1 LSHQQPF
8 LLVLAGPNG
17 SGKSTLT
24 DYLMEAG
31 VDFGEYINPDV
42 IAAALDAPEPQTGS
56 GDCRLSSRPLSQQW
70 HQLQLRDSNVSSQ

>member
-1 LSHQQPF
+1 LSQEQPF

-24 DYLMEAG
+24 DYLIEAG

-42 IAAALDAPEPQTGS
+42 IAAAHLTRRNRSVPDGRRRLP
-56 GDCRLSSRPLSQQW
+56 LSSRPLSEQPS
-70 HQLQLRDSNVSSQ
+70 QL